1 MAEHGERVRHP
12 AMDTL
17 QKTSSKREQIWS
29 FSTSSMSHKQS
40 ALMANRTRTS
50 SPWQNRFAQAWR
62 GWATMN
68 HVRSALVLTA
78 LLSEL
83 VTLTRVAQ
91 MTPR

>member
-1 MAEHGERVRHP
+1 MNAE
-12 AMDTL
+12 A
-17 QKTSSKREQIWS
+17 
-29 FSTSSMSHKQS
+29 
-40 ALMANRTRTS
+40 A
-50 SPWQNRFAQAWR
+50 AQAWR

-83 VTLTRVAQ
+83 VALTRVAQ